1 MKRKNYI
8 NIERGNRI
16 ESRHEVEVAVVD
28 SGGRLL
34 YQVGNPH
41 RKIYARS
48 SMKPIQAIPVV
59 ETGAADHYGFCD
71 EELSICT
78 ASHNGE
84 PMHTAR
90 VWSILIRVGF
100 DENML
105 QCGTHPPR
113 WHDTLK
119 ELILNGKEVTPIYNN
134 CSGKHAGMLAT
145 AQYLEEPVET
155 YYLPD
160 HPVQQRILRVVSNI
174 CEYPLD
180 DIELGVDGCGV
191 PVHRLPLERLAYG
204 FASMSRPEKLSGK
217 RKYAV
222 RRVTDAMI
230 SAPEMVGGTNRFCT
244 DFMNA
249 GNGRFFGKAGAEGV
263 YAIGDKENGIGIAVK
278 VKDGNAR
285 ALYPA
290 VMEVL
295 LQLDLLTEEQTTRLQ
310 DYHQPTL
317 KNARKEVIGQ
327 VKPDFELQRVG
338 TM

>member
-1 MKRKNYI
+1 MKRVNYV
-8 NIERGNRI
+8 NVERGDEV

-28 SGGRLL
+28 SNGKLL

-41 RKIYARS
+41 CKIYTRS

-59 ETGAADHYGFCD
+59 ETGAADHYGFSD
-71 EELSICT
+71 SEISICT

-90 VWSILIRVGF
+90 VWSILVRIGL

-119 ELILNGKEVTPIYNN
+119 ELIFNGEEVTPIYNN

-145 AQYLEEPVET
+145 AQYMKEPIET
-155 YYLPD
+155 YYLID
-160 HPVQQRILRVVSNI
+160 HPVQQRILQVVSDI
-174 CEYPLD
+174 CDYPIE
-180 DIELGVDGCGV
+180 DIELGIDGCGV

-204 FASMSRPEKLSGK
+204 FAAMARPEKLPKK
-217 RKYAV
+217 RKIAV
-222 RRVTDAMI
+222 HRVTDAMI
-230 SAPEMVGGTNRFCT
+230 SVPEMVGGTNRFCT
-244 DFMNA
+244 DFMKA
-249 GNGRFFGKAGAEGV
+249 GAGRFFGKAGAEGV
-263 YAIGDKENGIGIAVK
+263 YAIGDKENGVGIAVK

-295 LQLDLLTEEQTTRLQ
+295 LQLDLLTEEQSKILE
-310 DYHQPTL
+310 DYHHPKL

-327 VKPDFELQRVG
+327 VKPEIQLQSVS
-338 TM
+338 TL